1 MGAGC
6 MRRRGG
12 MGCRRGCMHRRG
24 RVGSAFEY
32 RRGVRCGSGRVLDGS
47 WRVLNRSG
55 RMLNRSRRVLDR
67 SRRVSRLLDYRS
79 ARTAV
84 ARRNAAGALA
94 ALNDRARVRRRC
106 PMATNRAGRGA
117 LDGGVLAGGSGRAVL
132 SRDATAVY
140 RTAGPER
147 STFLAEYLAVRP
159 SASSA
164 GRSRAGLGTHASPTG
179 EGTRRLRC
187 CVASER
193 SAVAAQD
200 VGGTFATDAQ
210 PCAARGTNA
219 SLATD
224 ADTRQR
230 ARHMRGGSAVQGGA
244 FASDQ
249 PRLTARADTQTC
261 VATNTDEA
269 TGVARTGQ
277 PGTGRQSGLAT
288 ETAPTSQATATGQT
302 AAKPG
307 ARLTTSSGAE
317 PATGLTTNAPAEAAA
332 GLATQARTTAKDAAQ
347 SALATGSTSQ
357 TNANPGT
364 EPASSLTTNTSAKAA
379 TRLTSQVYAATEPCL
394 TAKTKA
400 GTATQTSLTTKTKTS
415 PSAQTSLSTQTN
427 VNVETELGAQTDPTT
442 EAFAETGTDAAP
454 KARPELARTRP
465 EPRPELAGT
474 RPEPRPEFTSARSAP
489 GPELAPPMPELTP
502 ARPVLTPARSET
514 GTRTKPTPARPPAG
528 FESAIT
534 RSELTETGL
543 PAVPKPVRGCA
554 QVTHESG
561 AVHEGRN
568 GVVHQRGA
576 ILRDRGNE
584 ASAVPVA
591 AVPIVGRIAV
601 LVGQDLL
608 QSTHWIPSKV
618 LTW

>member
-1 MGAGC
+1 
-6 MRRRGG
+6 
-12 MGCRRGCMHRRG
+12 
-24 RVGSAFEY
+24 
-32 RRGVRCGSGRVLDGS
+32 
-47 WRVLNRSG
+47 
-55 RMLNRSRRVLDR
+55 
-67 SRRVSRLLDYRS
+67 
-79 ARTAV
+79 
-84 ARRNAAGALA
+84 
-94 ALNDRARVRRRC
+94 
-106 PMATNRAGRGA
+106 MATNRAGRGA

-317 PATGLTTNAPAEAAA
+317 PAAGLTTNAPAEAAA

-379 TRLTSQVYAATEPCL
+379 TGLISQAYTATEPGL

-415 PSAQTSLSTQTN
+415 PS
-427 VNVETELGAQTDPTT
+427 AQTDPTT

-561 AVHEGRN
+561 AVHEGCN